1 MSSIGLSFGD
11 DLAGDR
17 PSSLTSDIQERLR
30 AKILST
36 LALPYHKLRIAGL
49 AKQFF
54 A

>member
-17 PSSLTSDIQERLR
+17 PSSLTSDVQERLR
-30 AKILST
+30 TKILST
-36 LALPYHKLRIAGL
+36 RVLPDHKPRIARL
-49 AKQFF
+49 AKQFS

>member
-17 PSSLTSDIQERLR
+17 PSSLTSDVQESLR
-30 AKILST
+30 ANILST
-36 LALPYHKLRIAGL
+36 LALSDHKLRIAGL
-49 AKQFF
+49 ARQFS

>member
-17 PSSLTSDIQERLR
+17 PSSLTSAIEERIR
-30 AKILST
+30 AEILST
-36 LALPYHKLRIAGL
+36 RLLPDQKLRIAGL
-49 AKQFF
+49 AKQLS